1 MIFAVDDGHGLADA
15 RNSITSSGYNIQSDH
30 FVAGWLKCQFVRTLK
45 FGSFLLGSVFFGQKE
60 FMILGIVSK
69 SRLVEEVEAQNKV
82 TTEFIEHMHVVY
94 KFLLVDFKWDWVHI
108 QTL

>member
-1 MIFAVDDGHGLADA
+1 
-15 RNSITSSGYNIQSDH
+15 
-30 FVAGWLKCQFVRTLK
+30 
-45 FGSFLLGSVFFGQKE
+45 
-60 FMILGIVSK
+60 MILGIVSK